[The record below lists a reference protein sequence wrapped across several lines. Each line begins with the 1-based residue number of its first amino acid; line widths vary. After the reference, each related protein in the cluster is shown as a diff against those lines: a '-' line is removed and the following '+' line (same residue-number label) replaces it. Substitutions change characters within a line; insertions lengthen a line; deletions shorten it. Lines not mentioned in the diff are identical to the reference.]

1 MNPTF
6 KKYMNPYTFFFKL
19 ISVLLLFMMG
29 MFSFE
34 GKLLYP
40 MRLLV
45 FAVLFLLSLLPM
57 LRGHRFFRNMEG
69 SPNIKQIEMD
79 FAKAIPFAKD
89 RVRLGRTYIFT
100 KGSGKLTAYSD
111 IVQVYQYVHLTNH
124 IENAR
129 SLEYIDINGKK
140 QTLCNLQLR
149 GKSDS
154 EVRDMFTII
163 RSANPNVKIGV

>member
-6 KKYMNPYTFFFKL
+6 KKYMNPYTLFFKL
-19 ISVLLLFMMG
+19 ISALLLFMMG

-34 GKLLYP
+34 GKQLYP
-40 MRLLV
+40 GRLLV
-45 FAVLFLLSLLPM
+45 FVVLFLLSLLPM
-57 LRGHRFFRNMEG
+57 LRGQRFFRDLAI
-69 SPNIKQIEMD
+69 SSDLKLIEMD
-79 FAKAIPFAKD
+79 FAKAIPFVKG

-100 KGSGKLTAYSD
+100 KGSGKLVAYSD
-111 IVQVYQYVHLTNH
+111 IVQVYQRIHSTNH

-129 SLEYIDINGKK
+129 DLIYVDINGKE
-140 QTLCNLQLR
+140 QSLCTLRLR

-154 EVRDMFTII
+154 EVRDMFTLI